1 MVKNPNLFI
10 SANWL
15 EMTAVSAEGFRSDQG
30 SAERS
35 PIQKREKSPAIS
47 GKVLGSPQ
55 SFRASS
61 FYRNHNTQRVVLIGI
76 DGLYTQF
83 A

>member
-15 EMTAVSAEGFRSDQG
+15 EMTVVSAEGFWSDQG

-35 PIQKREKSPAIS
+35 PIQKREK
-47 GKVLGSPQ
+47 
-55 SFRASS
+55 RAVMS
-61 FYRNHNTQRVVLIGI
+61 
-76 DGLYTQF
+76 
-83 A
+83 